1 MKTHS
6 HTRMST
12 RTHTPAL
19 GSWILGRL
27 GSGPSAGW
35 ANLVSGSFFGRD
47 HVNGVFFRGRHPH
60 RTNNK
65 KTDNANTLQIRLPNI
80 YNIHYRLHARTAHTG
95 RTHIREAQHTPV
107 RPTSDR
113 PQRFCEEKRQTK
125 GNVEG
130 INIVTP

>member
-47 HVNGVFFRGRHPH
+47 HGDGVGFFLGRHPH
-60 RTNNK
+60 RT
-65 KTDNANTLQIRLPNI
+65 TVRERNI
-80 YNIHYRLHARTAHTG
+80 AIY
-95 RTHIREAQHTPV
+95 
-107 RPTSDR
+107 
-113 PQRFCEEKRQTK
+113 F
-125 GNVEG
+125 
-130 INIVTP
+130 